1 MTYKPR
7 YPVWKFVQ
15 RHRQFSICFLGLFF
29 LHDLK
34 CNVWRMFYGLL
45 VRFTHLFSRF
55 DLFYDLTKD
64 VRCPTFPLRLILGAP
79 SYYVIFKSVL
89 VFKIKGFP
97 SSPLSDD
104 FI

>member
-1 MTYKPR
+1 
-7 YPVWKFVQ
+7 
-15 RHRQFSICFLGLFF
+15 
-29 LHDLK
+29 
-34 CNVWRMFYGLL
+34 MFYGLL

-64 VRCPTFPLRLILGAP
+64 VRCPTFPVGLILG
-79 SYYVIFKSVL
+79 SLSYVIFKSVL